1 MMTKKHFIEM
11 AKSISKMPEGENK
24 KRITDLMVDFFSAA
38 NPRFKEDVFR
48 EACQPS

>member
-11 AKSISKMPEGENK
+11 AKMISEIPEGEHK
-24 KRITDLMVDFFSAA
+24 EKITDLMVVMFRKL
-38 NPRFKEDVFR
+38 NPRFKEDVLR